1 MKRNRENHR
10 EVVVRPDLLEECE
23 QLLRVAN
30 AVTGNEHSPAILDG
44 RQNCLHEHVAPL
56 LQALELRVAVGT
68 LHNQH
73 VQIPGSQE
81 ARGQLV
87 GRDETPL
94 LVAEIARVED
104 RLSVHLHFPH
114 HGS

>member
-10 EVVVRPDLLEECE
+10 EVVVRTDLLEECE

-56 LQALELRVAVGT
+56 LMRQDT
-68 LHNQH
+68 
-73 VQIPGSQE
+73 
-81 ARGQLV
+81 
-87 GRDETPL
+87 
-94 LVAEIARVED
+94 
-104 RLSVHLHFPH
+104 F
-114 HGS
+114 